1 MLADSGW
8 VNVHGALPRREWAIS
23 VR

>member
-23 VR
+23 VP